1 MRIFSFVNITMQL
14 LSLAMRS
21 VGKEGITPE
30 IRECIR
36 ERLSKVPQKELE
48 HDIKLCPV
56 LVADLL
62 MKI

>member
-1 MRIFSFVNITMQL
+1 MQL

-56 LVADLL
+56 LVAYLL
-62 MKI
+62 MKL